1 MKKWF
6 CSVAGLSLAVAG
18 SLAAYAQAPAV
29 SPVSPPNILNIET
42 INIKPY
48 ADGPYDKVAS
58 EYPAVSQQLKDPTHL
73 LAMEALTGAP
83 RAIYLSGYDS
93 FEALQKSEEW
103 LGGDAATDAKFD
115 ALDAREALYI
125 SEVHHTLWHY
135 RPDLSNNVA
144 AADIPHSHYWEVIVF
159 HMRPGHDEQFEEMT
173 KLYRDANLKSG
184 QNIPWSSYEGMM
196 GVTDAYLVLIPMSS
210 LKDEDSGLAH
220 KKDFGAALGE
230 EGRNK
235 LNKLSEQNV
244 VSVEDNLWLVNPEW
258 SYVEKSWIDAD
269 PHYWA
274 YEPAAKPAHKS
285 AEAAHAPK
293 AAPAQ

>member
-48 ADGPYDKVAS
+48 ADGPFDKVAS

-115 ALDAREALYI
+115 ALDAREAPYI
-125 SEVHHTLWHY
+125 SEVHHTIWHY

-285 AEAAHAPK
+285 AEAALAPM
-293 AAPAQ
+293 AAPAL

>member
-1 MKKWF
+1 
-6 CSVAGLSLAVAG
+6 
-18 SLAAYAQAPAV
+18 
-29 SPVSPPNILNIET
+29 
-42 INIKPY
+42 
-48 ADGPYDKVAS
+48 
-58 EYPAVSQQLKDPTHL
+58 
-73 LAMEALTGAP
+73 
-83 RAIYLSGYDS
+83 
-93 FEALQKSEEW
+93 
-103 LGGDAATDAKFD
+103 
-115 ALDAREALYI
+115 
-125 SEVHHTLWHY
+125 
-135 RPDLSNNVA
+135 
-144 AADIPHSHYWEVIVF
+144 
-159 HMRPGHDEQFEEMT
+159 
-173 KLYRDANLKSG
+173 
-184 QNIPWSSYEGMM
+184 MM

-285 AEAAHAPK
+285 AKPHMRQRRRQHSKNKTAGTRRASAAADALRVFCLHK
-293 AAPAQ
+293 RFDITGNCAAEDSPCNPHWESDQTLRSCLQRSSPQPGREPQQRRLDAIA